1 MTPVMDKLIGPF
13 LEYLDRERDAS
24 IHTRKNYH
32 VDIVQFLTFVNTT
45 APQIIKDGPDALQ
58 LITSS
63 LVRAFVADLLVAHH
77 PASVAR
83 KLSSLRS
90 FFKFWVRQKMMTQ
103 NPAASVAT
111 PKIPKRVPRF
121 LSEEETAHLLHI
133 PMGDSFLE
141 RRDRAILELFYS
153 SGLRVSELVGIN
165 MGDLDEPTAMLR
177 VLGKGRKERLVPVGR
192 PAMQAIAEYC
202 ILRGSVAATTPQAA
216 LFINRL
222 GSRLTVRSVERQVKK
237 YLRLSGIQKKVTP
250 HMLRHTFATHML
262 NHGADLR
269 GIQELLGHS
278 SLSTTQR
285 YTHVTIDQ
293 LMSVYDKAHPKA

>member
-1 MTPVMDKLIGPF
+1 MQAVIGPF

-32 VDIVQFLTFVNTT
+32 VDILQFVTFLRHA
-45 APQIIKDGPDALQ
+45 APDILAEGPHGLNQID
-58 LITSS
+58 SN
-63 LVRAFVADLLVAHH
+63 LVRDFVASLLQGHH

-90 FFKFWVRQKMMTQ
+90 FFKFWMRQKMMTQ
-103 NPAASVAT
+103 NPAKSVAT

-121 LSEEETAHLLHI
+121 LSEEETATLLHV
-133 PMGDSFLE
+133 PTGATFQE

-153 SGLRVSELVGIN
+153 SGLRVSELVSVN
-165 MGDLDEPTAMLR
+165 VGDIDLIAGVVR

-192 PAMQAIAEYC
+192 PALESIQDYLQMRE
-202 ILRGSVAATTPQAA
+202 LVTPTPGSGA
-216 LFINRL
+216 LFINRK
-222 GSRLTVRSVERQVKK
+222 GGRLTVRSVERQVKK

-293 LMSVYDKAHPKA
+293 LMDVYDKTHPKA

>member
-1 MTPVMDKLIGPF
+1 METVIGPF
-13 LEYLDRERDAS
+13 LEYLDREREAS

-32 VDIVQFLTFVNTT
+32 VDVVQFLTFVQHHH
-45 APQIIKDGPDALQ
+45 PRIIKEGPEGLAKIDEG
-58 LITSS
+58 

-83 KLSSLRS
+83 KLSSLRT
-90 FFKFWVRQKMMTQ
+90 FFKFWIRQKKMSQ
-103 NPAASVAT
+103 NPGKLVAT

-121 LSEEETAHLLHI
+121 LSEEETSTLLHV
-133 PMGDSFLE
+133 PNGNSFLA
-141 RRDRAILELFYS
+141 RRDRAIMELLYA
-153 SGLRVSELVGIN
+153 SGLRVSELVGVN
-165 MGDLDEPTAMLR
+165 TGDLDASSGMVR

-192 PAMQAIAEYC
+192 PALQAIQDYSEIRATVARTGVAE
-202 ILRGSVAATTPQAA
+202 P
-216 LFINRL
+216 LFVNRK
-222 GSRLTVRSVERQVKK
+222 GGRLTVRSVERQVKK

-293 LMSVYDKAHPKA
+293 LMDVYDKAHPKA

>member
-1 MTPVMDKLIGPF
+1 MQSVIGPF
-13 LEYLDRERDAS
+13 LDYLHHERDAS

-32 VDIVQFLTFVNTT
+32 VDIVQFLTFLKHTS
-45 APQIIKDGPDALQ
+45 PDMLSDGPKGLAQID
-58 LITSS
+58 SN
-63 LVRAFVADLLVAHH
+63 LVRGFIGDLLQGHH

-90 FFKFWVRQKMMTQ
+90 FFKFWMRQKMMTQ
-103 NPAASVAT
+103 NPAKAVAT
-111 PKIPKRVPRF
+111 PKIPKRIPRF
-121 LSEEETAHLLHI
+121 LSEEETATLLHV
-133 PMGDSFLE
+133 PMGSTFQE
-141 RRDRAILELFYS
+141 KRDRAILELFYS
-153 SGLRVSELVGIN
+153 SGLRVSELVGVN
-165 MGDLDEPTAMLR
+165 VGDVDLIVGMVR

-192 PAMQAIAEYC
+192 QALESIQDYLQ
-202 ILRGSVAATTPQAA
+202 LRGLVTQSGLEGP
-216 LFINRL
+216 LYINRQ
-222 GSRLTVRSVERQVKK
+222 GGRLTVRSVERQVKK

-293 LMSVYDKAHPKA
+293 LMEVYDKTHPKA